1 MKPQMNT
8 DKISGKWLVVSGKL
22 KSIQTI
28 RFSLTTN
35 HLPFSINL
43 FVYLWLISSVLLFGA
58 CNQLEKPKPQ
68 PFYSQTAPPPK
79 QEFRWSNGKMPK
91 SFDPALAAAPPE
103 TDIIRAVFD
112 GLTDTDAKTLQTI
125 PAVAKEWKSSDDN
138 KTWTFFLRRD
148 AKWSNGETVKAQDF
162 ARSWKRLAEMGD
174 KITHHELLNNIVGT
188 RISSKEIAPEKD
200 DEKLDVLSKDL
211 TAENSQLFPKTS
223 DSNSTNLLQ
232 SSEAKPPEADK
243 NTDTQIK
250 TEQKPKVENKTEI
263 KFGAEA
269 IDNFTLKVSLVKPD
283 KDFPALVA
291 HPIFRPIYG
300 DDKQFETGKLNADI
314 VTNGAFR
321 IFSVGQDG
329 ITLDRADYYWNRKDV
344 EIERVRFVPTENA
357 EKALEAYRAGEVDA
371 VTNADFEPLA
381 LKLLTPFDD
390 FRRTTHSALNFY
402 EFNFSRKP
410 FDDRRVREALAIAIE
425 RERLTEDDMDGASLP
440 ALSFLPFD
448 EAGETKFAQDTNRA
462 KNLLAEAGFPDGKDF
477 PTVRLLINRNNIQQ
491 RIARSVAK
499 MWKQNL
505 NIETEIVVKDSAEL
519 ELAAQ
524 TGDFDILRRGVVL
537 ATTDETANMSV
548 IFARWGKVVN
558 EVAGKKM
565 IDEKDGEANKTIENP
580 NIADVAPEQ
589 SNETEN
595 SFDTKSS
602 GENLAVENSEKTEEA
617 ETILTGEE
625 AVKQVH
631 GIPLYFP
638 TSYSLVKSYVQ
649 GFEINTLDAPSLKDV
664 KINNDYQ
671 TKTANDEQ

>member
-1 MKPQMNT
+1 MKPQMNLGNSSE
-8 DKISGKWLVVSGKL
+8 KRIVNSE
-22 KSIQTI
+22 KSFT
-28 RFSLTTN
+28 FHYSL
-35 HLPFSINL
+35 FC
-43 FVYLWLISSVLLFGA
+43 LWLIFSVLFSA

-68 PFYSQTAPPPK
+68 PFYSQTAPPLK

-103 TDIIRAVFD
+103 TDIVRAVFD

-125 PAVAKEWKSSDDN
+125 PAIAKEWKSSDDD
-138 KTWTFFLRRD
+138 KTWTFSLRRD
-148 AKWSNGETVKAQDF
+148 ARWSNGETVKAQDF

-174 KITHHELLNNIVGT
+174 KVTHHELLNNIVGT
-188 RISSKEIAPEKD
+188 RISSREIAPEKD
-200 DEKLDVLSKDL
+200 DKKLDVLSKNL
-211 TAENSQLFPKTS
+211 PAENLQLFPKTS
-223 DSNSTNLLQ
+223 NSNSANLSQ
-232 SSEAKPPEADK
+232 SGETKPLEAEK
-243 NTDTQIK
+243 NTGEQIK
-250 TEQKPKVENKTEI
+250 TEPKPKAENKTEI
-263 KFGAEA
+263 KFGAEVV
-269 IDNFTLKVSLVKPD
+269 DNFTLKVSLVKPD

-291 HPIFRPIYG
+291 HPIFRPIYSDG
-300 DDKQFETGKLNADI
+300 KQFETGKLNADI
-314 VTNGAFR
+314 ITNGAFR

-402 EFNFSRKP
+402 EFNLNRKP

-448 EAGETKFAQDTNRA
+448 EESDAKFAQDTNRA

-477 PTVRLLINRNNIQQ
+477 PTVRLLVNRNNIQQ

-505 NIETEIVVKDSAEL
+505 NVETEIVVKDSAEL
-519 ELAAQ
+519 EIAAQ

-537 ATTDETANMSV
+537 ATTDETMNMSV
-548 IFARWGKVVN
+548 IFAGRGKLKN
-558 EVAGKKM
+558 EDTEKEI
-565 IDEKDGEANKTIENP
+565 IDEKGETDKTSENP
-580 NIADVAPEQ
+580 IVAGVAPEQ
-589 SNETEN
+589 FSQAEN

-602 GENLAVENSEKTEEA
+602 GENLAVENFEKAEEA
-617 ETILTGEE
+617 GRILTKEE

-671 TKTANDEQ
+671 PKTANGEQ